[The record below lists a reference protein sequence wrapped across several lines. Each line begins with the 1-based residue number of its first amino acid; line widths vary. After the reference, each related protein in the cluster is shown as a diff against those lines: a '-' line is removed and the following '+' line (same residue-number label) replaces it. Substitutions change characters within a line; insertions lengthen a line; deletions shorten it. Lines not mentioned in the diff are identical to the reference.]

1 MGTLIN
7 DQSIR
12 RTGNPLDSL
21 LTLKL
26 TRGSLVGLS
35 PEPVMRSNTN
45 SRQIVS
51 DLI

>member
-1 MGTLIN
+1 METLIY

-12 RTGNPLDSL
+12 RTGNHLDSL

-35 PEPVMRSNTN
+35 P
-45 SRQIVS
+45 
-51 DLI
+51 